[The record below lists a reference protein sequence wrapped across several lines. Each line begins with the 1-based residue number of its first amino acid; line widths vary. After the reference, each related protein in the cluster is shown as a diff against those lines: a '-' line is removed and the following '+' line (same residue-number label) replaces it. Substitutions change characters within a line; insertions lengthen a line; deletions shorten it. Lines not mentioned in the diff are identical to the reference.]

1 MFLTFSWNKVLYIYT
16 RFSSTHF
23 QPIERT
29 QRTFRGWRFSTRT
42 KGLIVASL
50 GQATNSDSMGRKA
63 KRGKKERRETKK
75 GEKRNNNKTRRME
88 YSQKENECRLQSIQL
103 AGPRPKTVDASRL
116 KRRPRSSWATTLS
129 PCPQLVREHSTHPPV
144 AFPPGVTVSSGRE
157 DYSSPLGWP
166 STGIVASLRGFVH
179 SPPFEA
185 SHSRLRKL
193 EKIRLRGLPRDGKRK
208 SRFFWG
214 SDSSRYDCS
223 RLRAILKPDRDYFVP
238 WDAKIGSY
246 VIGNE

>member
-1 MFLTFSWNKVLYIYT
+1 MFLKCSWNKAIYT
-16 RFSSTHF
+16 IFI

-50 GQATNSDSMGRKA
+50 GRPTNQQRLDGTESEK
-63 KRGKKERRETKK
+63 KKKEKRL
-75 GEKRNNNKTRRME
+75 EKRNEKEEKCNNNKTRRIE

-144 AFPPGVTVSSGRE
+144 AFPSGVTVSSGRE

-179 SPPFEA
+179 SPPFET
-185 SHSRLRKL
+185 SHSRLRL
-193 EKIRLRGLPRDGKRK
+193 EKIRLRGLPRDRKRK

-214 SDSSRYDCS
+214 SDSSR
-223 RLRAILKPDRDYFVP
+223 
-238 WDAKIGSY
+238 
-246 VIGNE
+246 

>member
-1 MFLTFSWNKVLYIYT
+1 MFLKCSWNKAIYT
-16 RFSSTHF
+16 IFI

-50 GQATNSDSMGRKA
+50 GRPTNQQRLDGTESEK
-63 KRGKKERRETKK
+63 KKKEKRL
-75 GEKRNNNKTRRME
+75 EKRNEKEEKCNNNKTRRIE

-179 SPPFEA
+179 SPPFET
-185 SHSRLRKL
+185 SHSRLRL
-193 EKIRLRGLPRDGKRK
+193 EKIRLRGLPRDRKRK

-214 SDSSRYDCS
+214 SDSSR
-223 RLRAILKPDRDYFVP
+223 
-238 WDAKIGSY
+238 
-246 VIGNE
+246 

>member
-1 MFLTFSWNKVLYIYT
+1 MLPSAKQPTAT
-16 RFSSTHF
+16 RWDGK
-23 QPIERT
+23 Q
-29 QRTFRGWRFSTRT
+29 
-42 KGLIVASL
+42 KG
-50 GQATNSDSMGRKA
+50 
-63 KRGKKERRETKK
+63 GKKERRETKK

-185 SHSRLRKL
+185 SHSRLRRL

-208 SRFFWG
+208 SRFFWE

-223 RLRAILKPDRDYFVP
+223 RLRPPSRNIKTRP
-238 WDAKIGSY
+238 
-246 VIGNE
+246 

>member
-1 MFLTFSWNKVLYIYT
+1 MLPSDDYIDNLSTKLEIDTQHVLKMFLKQSYIYDFHPTHRKNSTNFSRLAIFHSNEGVDRCFPRPTNQPTAT
-16 RFSSTHF
+16 RWD
-23 QPIERT
+23 
-29 QRTFRGWRFSTRT
+29 G
-42 KGLIVASL
+42 K
-50 GQATNSDSMGRKA
+50 RKE
-63 KRGKKERRETKK
+63 KERKK
-75 GEKRNNNKTRRME
+75 NGEEKRNNNKTRRIE

-179 SPPFEA
+179 SPPFET
-185 SHSRLRKL
+185 SHSRLRL
-193 EKIRLRGLPRDGKRK
+193 EKIRLRGLPRDRKRK

-214 SDSSRYDCS
+214 SDSSR
-223 RLRAILKPDRDYFVP
+223 
-238 WDAKIGSY
+238 
-246 VIGNE
+246 

>member
-1 MFLTFSWNKVLYIYT
+1 MFLKCSWNKAIYT
-16 RFSSTHF
+16 IFI

-50 GQATNSDSMGRKA
+50 GRPTNQQRLDGTESEK
-63 KRGKKERRETKK
+63 KKKEKRMEKRNEKE
-75 GEKRNNNKTRRME
+75 EKRNNNKTRRIE

-179 SPPFEA
+179 SPPFET
-185 SHSRLRKL
+185 SHLRLRL
-193 EKIRLRGLPRDGKRK
+193 EKIRLRGLPRDRKRK

-214 SDSSRYDCS
+214 SDSSR
-223 RLRAILKPDRDYFVP
+223 
-238 WDAKIGSY
+238 
-246 VIGNE
+246 